1 MHSPVAPFPLAI
13 SSSSDDNFRMVVT
26 FHCGSANEPES
37 WPGLAHLLEHSLFL
51 GSKGSDGTEHKP
63 GSIQAEFIRMGG
75 HINAS
80 TQLYHTSYM
89 LECPADQWQRACR
102 LLACL
107 LFNPELSPSR
117 IIAELEII
125 EAEYRARCS
134 DSWQQIQAI
143 LQETVIPDSVFS
155 RFCAGN
161 KKSLAHNDPELIRQ
175 IMAFYLQYYQPDNM
189 SVYLEHPDSDNSDEF
204 TDEISRCF
212 LSARHSAE
220 VRETAVETRYKV
232 SSVAGQTDEDIK
244 WEDSSV
250 QPFFFPVKHLY
261 ARIIDTGY
269 EWCWLLPISL
279 LPAFEHLQLPEQYQI
294 RVRMIS
300 SQHLLAAI
308 WYQPRTDSDVVIS
321 KQEMLKARQQLGQCF
336 SLEYQ
341 KSEAKQSVTAG
352 QNTRSHVPAIRQ
364 AVQQSIYHHY
374 LSGVTNAEL
383 LMPSLLRYLN
393 RSEQIAL
400 ICHPEHPDEH
410 HTRYF
415 RAAYSESIAQIA
427 TPSETNQPGLHS
439 RTEHLMP
446 YRRLMS
452 ELQQGMLLNETIS
465 IDCRDNYNQAALL
478 WLSPSE
484 SSATSVSGTLESD
497 IPARKKQAH
506 FVAWIIQQQAYQTLR
521 LEKRLGYIVHSGYL
535 EVDKQ
540 PGVLLLVQSEYSRSG
555 ELILGQL
562 HQFIQ
567 NNNLISIG
575 VLPALWERDWVNQM
589 QKYEL
594 APTLLPEQI
603 DLTHWPAISLY
614 SQ

>member
-1 MHSPVAPFPLAI
+1 MHSPFAPFPLAVK
-13 SSSSDDNFRMVVT
+13 SSCDDNFRMVVT

-107 LFNPELSPSR
+107 LFNPELPSSR

-125 EAEYRARCS
+125 EAEYKARCS
-134 DSWQQIQAI
+134 DARQQIQAI
-143 LQETVIPDSVFS
+143 LQETLIPDSDFS

-161 KKSLAHNDPELIRQ
+161 KKSLAHNDAELIRQ
-175 IMAFYLQYYQPDNM
+175 ITAFYQQYYQLDNM
-189 SVYLEHPDSDNSDEF
+189 SVYLEHPDSDNSNEF
-204 TDEISRCF
+204 TADISRCF
-212 LSARHSAE
+212 LSARHSTE
-220 VRETAVETRYKV
+220 VCEIADGNRYKV
-232 SSVAGQTDEDIK
+232 SPVAGQTDEGIK
-244 WEDSSV
+244 RENSSA
-250 QPFFFPVKHLY
+250 QPACFPAKYLY

-269 EWCWLLPISL
+269 EWCWLLPVSL
-279 LPAFEHLQLPEQYQI
+279 LPAFDHLQLPEQFQS

-308 WYQPRTDSDVVIS
+308 WYQPPDDSNAVIS

-341 KSEAKQSVTAG
+341 NSEAKQSITAG
-352 QNTRSHVPAIRQ
+352 QNGIPDAPAIRQ
-364 AVQQSIYHHY
+364 TVQQSIYHHY
-374 LSGVTNAEL
+374 LSGVTNTEL

-393 RSEQIAL
+393 KPEQITL
-400 ICHPEHPDEH
+400 ICHPEYPGEH
-410 HTRYF
+410 QTRYF

-427 TPSETNQPGLHS
+427 PPETNQSGLHS

-452 ELQQGMLLNETIS
+452 ELQQGVLLNEAVS
-465 IDCRDNYNQAALL
+465 IDCQDNYNQAALL
-478 WLSPSE
+478 WLTPSK
-484 SSATSVSGTLESD
+484 SSATSMSSASESD

-506 FVAWIIQQQAYQTLR
+506 FVAWSMQQQAYRTLR
-521 LEKRLGYIVHSGYL
+521 LEKRLGYIVHSSYL
-535 EVDKQ
+535 EVEKQ
-540 PGVLLLVQSEYSRSG
+540 PGVLLLVQSECSHSG
-555 ELILGQL
+555 ELILAQL

-567 NNNLISIG
+567 DNNRINTG
-575 VLPALWERDWVNQM
+575 ALPALWERDWTKQI
-589 QKYEL
+589 QRYEL
-594 APTLLPEQI
+594 AETPLPEQI
-603 DLTHWPAISLY
+603 DLTDWPSIALY
-614 SQ
+614 SR